1 MSGVTSPST
10 LNNHV
15 FPVAPEVLLAGEKR
29 FNIFRQASGARLG
42 LERLRHGLYAP
53 FPVVGQPGDGELTL
67 VWGFHTIRAAADAG
81 LHALNCICIPDDV
94 VSALE
99 IALEF
104 EQRPGAYTPAEQ
116 YAVWQLLKA
125 ATASG
130 PAPAPVNKD
139 AAARIGPLLG
149 SNGEAFLAL
158 MGRYD
163 SLPAA
168 ALEAVLN
175 ETLDIKTAERCSAL
189 PAACLLR
196 LSDVDYRAA
205 GLSFSRTRQVFSL
218 LREISLRDELS
229 PADCLKLLN
238 AALANSDPIAHLRRQ
253 RYPGLVGLEQRF
265 EDLRRETTAGSGVEL
280 SAPPY
285 FEGESFE
292 LRFRF
297 ATRAE
302 LARRREAVHQIEE
315 RFDEFLELL

>member
-10 LNNHV
+10 LNNEV
-15 FPVAPEVLLAGEKR
+15 FPLAPAVLLAGETR
-29 FNIFRQASGARLG
+29 FDVFRQAPGAGLG
-42 LERLRHGLYAP
+42 LERLRRGLYAP
-53 FPVVGQPGDGELTL
+53 FPVIGQPGDGDFTL
-67 VWGFHTIRAAADAG
+67 VWGFHTMRAAADAG
-81 LHALNCICIPDDV
+81 LRALNCICIPDDV
-94 VSALE
+94 VLALE

-130 PAPAPVNKD
+130 HAPVNKD

-149 SNGEAFLAL
+149 SSGEAFLAL

-196 LSDVDYRAA
+196 LSDADYRAA

-218 LREISLRDELS
+218 LREISLRDELT

-238 AALANSDPIAHLRRQ
+238 AAIATSDPVAYLRRQ
-253 RYPGLVGLEQRF
+253 RYPGLVRLEQRF
-265 EDLRRETTAGSGVEL
+265 EDLRGETTAGSGVEL

-302 LARRREAVHQIEE
+302 LARRREAVHRIEE